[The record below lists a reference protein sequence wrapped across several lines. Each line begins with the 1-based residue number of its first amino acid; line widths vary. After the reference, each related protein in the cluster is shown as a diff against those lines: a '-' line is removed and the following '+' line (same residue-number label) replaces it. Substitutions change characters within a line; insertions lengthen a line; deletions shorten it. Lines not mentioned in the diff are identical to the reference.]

1 MNNLKEKFSK
11 ENVIKG
17 LKWFF
22 KSFIWLGVL
31 LLVLD
36 VVTKHIALNAFG
48 GWDLFAQSKPNVQD
62 VVVIPNFISF
72 TITFNTGAAWGIF
85 GNLED
90 LPRRIILIGISVVMS
105 AAFLGVYIKK
115 FKSLNGWYKALLLCL
130 AAGAIGNLIDRA
142 CYPDG
147 KVIDFLKFTF
157 IDFPV
162 FNVAD
167 AVLVVS
173 IIILIIY
180 MIVEEIMAYVKKRKN
195 AAEPQLIE
203 KNEENNDPE
212 TDQEISEK
220 EVEEARETQ
229 REAEQEFK
237 DELNRKDD

>member
-1 MNNLKEKFSK
+1 MQAEKIFTT
-11 ENVIKG
+11 
-17 LKWFF
+17 FA
-22 KSFIWLGVL
+22 KSEGKF
-31 LLVLD
+31 
-36 VVTKHIALNAFG
+36 
-48 GWDLFAQSKPNVQD
+48 
-62 VVVIPNFISF
+62 
-72 TITFNTGAAWGIF
+72 
-85 GNLED
+85 
-90 LPRRIILIGISVVMS
+90 RRH
-105 AAFLGVYIKK
+105 Y
-115 FKSLNGWYKALLLCL
+115 N
-130 AAGAIGNLIDRA
+130 
-142 CYPDG
+142 
-147 KVIDFLKFTF
+147 FLKFTF

-195 AAEPQLIE
+195 PAEPQLIE